1 MRLLSVVLL
10 CLVLTACGPD
20 PKVLSVHADD
30 PQDGKSVVTVE
41 VENRGGDGT
50 VDVRIT
56 LRDDAGNVVG
66 RDTQSVELGGKEKV
80 RIAIEVPVANGV
92 THVRGEAEATY
103 PQE

>member
-1 MRLLSVVLL
+1 MKRLSCVVL
-10 CLVLTACGPD
+10 CLVLAACGPD

-30 PQDGKSVVTVE
+30 PQDGKSAVTVE
-41 VENRGGDGT
+41 VQNRGGDGT
-50 VDVRIT
+50 VDVRVT

-66 RDTQSVELGGKEKV
+66 RDTRSVELEGKEKV

-92 THVRGEAEATY
+92 THVKGEAEATY

>member
-10 CLVLTACGPD
+10 CLVLAACGPD

-30 PQDGKSVVTVE
+30 PRDGKSVVTVE
-41 VENRGGDGT
+41 IENRGGEGT
-50 VDVRIT
+50 VDVRVT
-56 LRDDAGNVVG
+56 LRDQAGHVVG
-66 RDTQSVELGGKEKV
+66 RGTESVELEGKEAV

-92 THVRGEAEATY
+92 TQVRGEAEATY